1 MAQEP
6 EDKQVQ
12 QADTADNVTAE
23 QVLDDGIEVEATTS
37 HETEEVTEETND
49 DTTHVDSDE
58 ADEEEQVDGTAALQ
72 TQINTLEDRLLRSQA
87 EIQNIQQRNAREK
100 AALLQYDGQKLATAI
115 LPAIDNLER
124 ALAVEANDDVAK
136 QIKTG
141 VELTLKTLQSALSE
155 HGIQAVGEVGE
166 TFDPNQHQAIQ
177 TVPADD
183 DHAADT
189 IANVLQKGYVLH
201 DRVLRPA
208 MVAVAQ

>member
-12 QADTADNVTAE
+12 DADTADNVTAE
-23 QVLDDGIEVEATTS
+23 QVLDDGIEVESTTTND
-37 HETEEVTEETND
+37 TEEVTEETNG
-49 DTTHVDSDE
+49 DTAQADS
-58 ADEEEQVDGTAALQ
+58 EESSEEKVDGTAALQ

-124 ALAVEANDDVAK
+124 ALAVEADDDIAQ

-166 TFDPNQHQAIQ
+166 AFDPNQHQAIQ

-183 DHAADT
+183 AHPADT